1 MRYHQRRRYVLACG
15 KDHDART
22 NAWHGVLPT
31 VIGIDVTAGSGS
43 TGLAES
49 ARDIADGSV
58 AAPSGQVPP
67 TGATETDSLRI
78 QRPP

>member
-1 MRYHQRRRYVLACG
+1 MTPG
-15 KDHDART
+15 T
-22 NAWHGVLPT
+22 NAWHGLLPS
-31 VIGIDVTAGSGS
+31 VIGIEVTAGSAA
-43 TGLAES
+43 TGLEES

-78 QRPP
+78 PCPQ